1 MLSLILLVQNIYIY
15 VNLTRKIQRYLLYEF
30 KLILIMYDIV
40 SNYFRKDQTY
50 ILFIKCLLL
59 MPIFYH
65 YSSNS
70 INACGVGIIITTL

>member
-1 MLSLILLVQNIYIY
+1 MLSLILLIQNIYIY

-50 ILFIKCLLL
+50 ILFIKCLLWKRTIL
-59 MPIFYH
+59 GMEDGSVSTIDKLLP
-65 YSSNS
+65 SE
-70 INACGVGIIITTL
+70 G